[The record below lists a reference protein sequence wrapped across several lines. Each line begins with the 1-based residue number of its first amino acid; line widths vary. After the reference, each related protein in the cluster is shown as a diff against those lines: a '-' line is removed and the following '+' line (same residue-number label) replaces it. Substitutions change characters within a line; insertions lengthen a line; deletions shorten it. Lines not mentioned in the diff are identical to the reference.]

1 MKNAINWFE
10 IPVTDIARA
19 KKFYETIFGFQTMNM
34 SMGDMKMETFPADQ
48 QGVSGALIQWE
59 HGKPSAEGTMVY
71 LNADGI
77 LDEVLSR
84 VEKAGGKVAMPKT
97 LITEEYGHMG
107 VIIDTEGNRVGL
119 HSPNRG

>member
-34 SMGDMKMETFPADQ
+34 SMGNMLMEMFPADEH
-48 QGVSGALIQWE
+48 GTTGALIQWE

-77 LDEVLSR
+77 LDDVLSR
-84 VEKAGGKVAMPKT
+84 VESAGGKVAMPKT
-97 LITEEYGHMG
+97 LITEEYGHMAA
-107 VIIDTEGNRVGL
+107 IIDTEGNRVGL

>member
-19 KKFYETIFGFQTMNM
+19 KKFYETIFGFQTHTME
-34 SMGDMKMETFPADQ
+34 MGEMKMETFPADEH
-48 QGVSGALIQWE
+48 GTTGALIQWE
-59 HGKPSAEGTMVY
+59 HGKPSSDGTMVY

-77 LDEVLSR
+77 LDEVLAR
-84 VEKAGGKVAMPKT
+84 VEKAGGKITMPKT
-97 LITEEYGHMG
+97 LITQEYGSMG

-119 HSPNRG
+119 HTPNRG